1 MSVND
6 QFVPTNKINGEEV
19 KVGLGHPADQ
29 AIQFTRE
36 MIELSKSQFEN
47 SAREDVYHGR
57 SWDELSEFE
66 RMTWVVSYTEAA
78 VEIQTTNDSEK

>member
-1 MSVND
+1 MSLWEHIRSND
-6 QFVPTNKINGEEV
+6 EKGTIPNN
-19 KVGLGHPADQ
+19 
-29 AIQFTRE
+29 
-36 MIELSKSQFEN
+36 
-47 SAREDVYHGR
+47 GR